1 MNSDSTLSPRLW
13 GGRFSAEP
21 AVEMDRLNRSLP
33 VDRRLWREDITGS
46 CAWASALGRAG
57 VISDSE
63 AAALVQGLGRVET
76 RLGEWGDHDWS
87 DAPDEDIHSLVERLL
102 RDEVGEVAGKLHTG
116 RSRNDQVATDTRLW
130 TMQACDRL
138 DVLVANLQRSIADQ
152 AERHLEDVMPS
163 YTHMQR
169 AQPVSVGHWLL
180 SHAWP
185 LARDRERLREAGER
199 VAVLPLGS
207 SAIAGCPFPID
218 RMFLQETL
226 GFRSLS
232 PNSIDA
238 VADRDWVA
246 EVLFVSAMIGMHL
259 SRLAE
264 DLIIFAS
271 AEFRFVRLSD
281 RYSTGSSL
289 MPQKRN
295 PDALELAR
303 GKAGRLIGELTG
315 MLALLKGL
323 PSGYNKDLQD
333 DKTALFSAFDTLESL
348 LPAVCGTVATLEI
361 DTARCAAAVDGSML
375 ATEVA
380 DALVRQGV
388 PFRRAHD
395 QVGVLVREAEAAGVS
410 LETLPRDLLLRV
422 APELG
427 SEDLEQVFDARAAVS
442 IRRIPGAAGTAAE
455 QLNSLRGSI

>member
-1 MNSDSTLSPRLW
+1 MTPLSTQSTRLW

-46 CAWASALGRAG
+46 CAWAEALGRAG
-57 VISDSE
+57 VISGSE
-63 AAALVQGLGRVET
+63 AAALVEGLGRVGA
-76 RLGEWGDHDWS
+76 RLGEWGEHDWS
-87 DAPDEDIHSLVERLL
+87 DASDEDIHSLVERLL

-130 TMQACDRL
+130 TLQACVRL
-138 DVLVANLQRSIADQ
+138 DVLVANLQRAIADQ

-207 SAIAGCPFPID
+207 GAIAGCPFPID
-218 RMFLQETL
+218 RTFLQETL

-246 EVLFVSAMIGMHL
+246 EVLFVAAMIGMHL

-264 DLIIFAS
+264 DLILFAS

-333 DKTALFSAFDTLESL
+333 DKTALFSALDTLESL

-361 DTARCAAAVDGSML
+361 DTVRCAAAVDGSML

-380 DALVRQGV
+380 DALVRRGV

-395 QVGVLVREAEAAGVS
+395 QVGVLVREAEAVGVS
-410 LETLPRDLLLRV
+410 LERLPRDLLLRV
-422 APELG
+422 APELE
-427 SEDLEQVFDARAAVS
+427 SADLEEVFDVRAAVS

-455 QLNSLRGSI
+455 QLSALRASI